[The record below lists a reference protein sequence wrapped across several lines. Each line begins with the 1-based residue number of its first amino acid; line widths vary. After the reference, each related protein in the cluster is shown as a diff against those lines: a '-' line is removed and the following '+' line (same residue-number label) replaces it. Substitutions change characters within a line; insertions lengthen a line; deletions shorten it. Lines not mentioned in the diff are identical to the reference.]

1 MQKVFTSIFD
11 FFRKNKTA
19 LYCSFFSTLAV
30 FIFFASRIKFVE
42 DIYAI
47 LPKDHK
53 TEKLTQIFENS
64 KFADKLVVMASVK
77 DTAATQPD
85 SLVAYADAFAEAL
98 QHQASTY
105 IKNLRYKIDE
115 DFTYTLF
122 ETMQHHLPVFLTEDD
137 YKKIDTLLQ
146 APELTKSLARSS
158 SILSIP
164 GPAPIKNVVLNDPSG
179 ISFLALKKLQQLQYE
194 DNFTLHNNHFVT
206 RDKKTILLF
215 ITPAYPAGNTG
226 ANKDFFSIID
236 RITDS
241 LSQSQFGNID
251 TKYFGAAVVS
261 QSNAAQLRQDTLLTQ
276 GITVLLIVLFLGF
289 YFRKKRAPLLILVPV
304 VYGASLA
311 LAAICFIKGSISV
324 IALGPVRWCWELR
337 STIHCMLLIIIAI
350 PEI

>member
-1 MQKVFTSIFD
+1 
-11 FFRKNKTA
+11 
-19 LYCSFFSTLAV
+19 
-30 FIFFASRIKFVE
+30 
-42 DIYAI
+42 
-47 LPKDHK
+47 
-53 TEKLTQIFENS
+53 
-64 KFADKLVVMASVK
+64 
-77 DTAATQPD
+77 
-85 SLVAYADAFAEAL
+85 
-98 QHQASTY
+98 
-105 IKNLRYKIDE
+105 
-115 DFTYTLF
+115 
-122 ETMQHHLPVFLTEDD
+122 
-137 YKKIDTLLQ
+137 IDTLLQ

-226 ANKDFFSIID
+226 GIKDFFSTQD
-236 RITDS
+236 RLTDS
-241 LSQSQFGNID
+241 LSQSRFGNID

-261 QSNAAQLRQDTLLTQ
+261 QSNAAQLRPDTLLTQ

-289 YFRKKRAPLLILVPV
+289 YFRNKRAPLLILVPV

-324 IALGPVRWCWELR
+324 IALGTGSLVLGIAVNYSLHVINHYRHTGDLR
-337 STIHCMLLIIIAI
+337 KVIADLSFPLTIGSATTILGFFSLQYATSDMLKDLGLFGGFSLIGAALCSLIFLPHFITTHKYNATPRPTWLDKI
-350 PEI
+350 SSIRFEHNKW